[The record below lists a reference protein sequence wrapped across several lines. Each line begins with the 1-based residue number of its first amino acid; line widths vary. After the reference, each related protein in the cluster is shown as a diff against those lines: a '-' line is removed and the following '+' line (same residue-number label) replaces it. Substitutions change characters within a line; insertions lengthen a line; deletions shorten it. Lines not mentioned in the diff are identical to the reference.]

1 MCCTLWTSLQPCAAA
16 FADCT
21 LHRLMRFNG
30 ETAPMGITPLGRS
43 RPRGSIRVHKPN
55 TISICLVKLPQSIV
69 WPTGT
74 HRPRYICSN
83 RPHLAMRY
91 GLVIIFKG
99 GSVGGIFGA
108 SWTIGNIW
116 HEQKLFAR
124 WQQWCDRLQPVY
136 VTSYPQRKEIH
147 KCLRQKCVTADCHAT
162 NIIPLI

>member
-1 MCCTLWTSLQPCAAA
+1 MSCTPWTCLQPCAAA

-69 WPTGT
+69 RPTGT